1 MVHRVIWWGHSV
13 RVGTGAFHN
22 LILVLDDIA
31 NEIARLVLI
40 PWKEME
46 VVQTTN
52 NVTVQML
59 AWLA

>member
-13 RVGTGAFHN
+13 RVGTVALHN
-22 LILVLDDIA
+22 LILIVDDIA

-46 VVQTTN
+46 IVQTIN

-59 AWLA
+59 A